1 MGILKTLSRA
11 AWALSELRNGNPLEN
26 PAVPLSSPALWQW
39 LTGGEPTAS
48 GESITEHNAL
58 QISTVYVC
66 VTFIAQAIASL
77 PFEWW
82 ERVSEGRE
90 RALENNIYYLLATE
104 PNPDMSA
111 FTFKETFFGCLA
123 LTGNTYAQIE
133 WNAAQQPVAFW
144 PLHPHKTKPVRL
156 KNNLLAYETSDGMP
170 LGQTRIVKAEDM
182 LHLPLFSLDGVCGL
196 SPIGLMRQSLGLAK
210 ATEKFGSRFFGN
222 GSHPGGVVMNKGPKP
237 DPKVQKEITESWNRE
252 HGGTNQ
258 GKTAFL
264 FGGEWDYKQIGLS
277 PEDSQFLATRQFQR
291 AEIAAMYHLP
301 PHYAGDT
308 SRLSGNNAEQQ
319 NLQVVTDTLRP
330 YLSRAENEF
339 DRKLAPRQGRKANKY
354 FSSFDIAE
362 RLRGD
367 FKTQQEGFAAG
378 VQWGWFSPN
387 DVRKKL
393 GENPGPPELDVY
405 RVPVNMQAAA
415 TLLNT
420 ESIQDQPIG
429 GAPVKDPASS
439 EPVDPNGVDAGET
452 APTPAER
459 KLLGVYAASFAGL
472 YSRSFRRLYSREKRD
487 SATIQSTVRPI
498 LRCVADLALEMNSAP
513 AEVREATA
521 ETLVDEVVKGM
532 DRRAAKWPTGLA
544 LAEIDELAGPEF
556 LKAVR
561 SIHINASK
569 VLAAASA
576 AQEVQSEQAAD

>member
-1 MGILKTLSRA
+1 MAIFHHELTTLG
-11 AWALSELRNGNPLEN
+11 LSELRNNPLEN
-26 PAVPLSSPALWQW
+26 PAVPLSSPAMWRW
-39 LTGGEPTAS
+39 MTGGEPTAS
-48 GESITEHNAL
+48 GESVTENTAL

-82 ERVSEGRE
+82 ERIAGGRE
-90 RALENNIYYLLATE
+90 RAIQTGIYYLLATE
-104 PNPDMSA
+104 PNPEMSA
-111 FTFKETFFGCLA
+111 FTFKETYFGCLA
-123 LTGNTYAQIE
+123 LTGNTYAEIE
-133 WNAAQQPVAFW
+133 RNGIGDPVAFW

-156 KNNLLAYETSDGMP
+156 ANNRLIYRTSDGMP
-170 LGQTRIVKAEDM
+170 LGQTRDIQPENM
-182 LHLPLFSLDGVCGL
+182 LHLPLFSLDGIMGL

-210 ATEKFGSRFFGN
+210 ATEKFGARFFGN
-222 GSHPGGVVMNKGPKP
+222 GSRPGGVVMNKGPKP
-237 DPKVQKEITESWNRE
+237 DPKTQKEITESWNHE

-308 SRLSGNNAEQQ
+308 SRLSGNNAEEQ

-339 DRKLAPRQGRKANKY
+339 DRKLAPTTGCKANKY
-354 FSSFDIAE
+354 FSSFDITE

-378 VQWGWFSPN
+378 VQWGWYSPN
-387 DVRKKL
+387 NVRKKL

-405 RVPVNMQAAA
+405 RVPVNMQAAR
-415 TLLNT
+415 TLLDT
-420 ESIQDQPIG
+420 ESIQDQPLLG
-429 GAPVKDPASS
+429 DGSALPVPSTDSP
-439 EPVDPNGVDAGET
+439 DPNGTDAGET

-472 YSRSFRRLYSREKRD
+472 YRRAFRRLYSRDKRN
-487 SATIQSTVRPI
+487 SAAIHATVRPI
-498 LRCVADLALEMNSAP
+498 LRCIADLALEMNSVP
-513 AEVREATA
+513 ADSREAMA
-521 ETLVDEVVKGM
+521 EGLVEDVVKAM
-532 DRRAAKWPTGLA
+532 DKRAAKWPAGLQQGA
-544 LAEIDELAGPEF
+544 VDELAGPEF

-569 VLAAASA
+569 ELSAARA
-576 AQEVQSEQAAD
+576 AQEVQNESQVSH